1 MIRHLSIM
9 RYLLVIPVLFGLS
22 ACAMNTVG
30 PNAAFQPQPGQG
42 QYVRPEWMVP
52 TPTPRLPAVD
62 TCQSQMYQ
70 ILVGVNEGAIYI
82 PGLPGLKRIIRPA
95 VFEGPDNDFLNGEMM
110 GDTYVQ
116 VQTYQA
122 GQQLYAPTTA
132 NIMDRMTIRP
142 ENENRLT
149 ISLDRDGFVEEIACG

>member
-1 MIRHLSIM
+1 MG
-9 RYLLVIPVLFGLS
+9 P
-22 ACAMNTVG
+22 VG

-42 QYVRPEWMVP
+42 QYVRPEWMAP
-52 TPTPRLPAVD
+52 TPPPQRPAVD
-62 TCQSQMYQ
+62 TCQARIYQ
-70 ILVGVNEGAIYI
+70 SLVGVNEGAIYI

-110 GDTYVQ
+110 GDIYLL

-132 NIMDRMTIRP
+132 NIMDRITIRP

-149 ISLDRDGFVEEIACG
+149 ITLDREGFVQEIACG